1 MKTDRQVLEEAIE
14 LIDDPR
20 KWIKKSFARN
30 KSGLAVDSLS
40 RYAVSWCAIGALRKA
55 TGARKQENTD
65 QIERISLA
73 ILGTRTD
80 VMYLNDD
87 ANTLHGD
94 VILMM
99 KRGLNKVG
107 E

>member
-14 LIDDPR
+14 LIEDPR

-30 KSGLAVDSLS
+30 KSGIAVDSLS
-40 RYAVSWCAIGALRKA
+40 EHAVEWCAVGALRRA
-55 TGARKQENTD
+55 SGLINQETTD
-65 QIERISLA
+65 QIERISQA

-80 VMYLNDD
+80 VMYLNDNTD
-87 ANTLHGD
+87 TLHGD
-94 VILMM
+94 IILMM
-99 KRGLNKVG
+99 KRGLDKVG